1 MIFPEAMTELAM
13 YKEFRK
19 AVGVPILANITEFGH
34 TPLFTRDELASVDV
48 DMILY
53 CCGAYRAMNA
63 AALKVYQAI
72 REQGT
77 QKGVVPIMQTRAEL
91 YDFLGYHDYE
101 QKLDQLFAQKGQGK
115 LGPKRDC

>member
-1 MIFPEAMTELAM
+1 MIFPEAMTELSM

-77 QKGVVPIMQTRAEL
+77 QKDVVPIMVNVTPDGVRL
-91 YDFLGYHDYE
+91 
-101 QKLDQLFAQKGQGK
+101 LFP
-115 LGPKRDC
+115 LRGPANLQSAPHENPL